1 MGHFPPRNF
10 KILHC
15 RNFQRIK
22 MKFYIVIMK
31 ILYSNAENFQ
41 KCSVC
46 RLLDLVSCLSS
57 EEKRL
62 HRLSKRQ
69 QYVACCYRT
78 SGAMV
83 VARRLCLVTERAYYV
98 HIVLALRMPGDTVGH
113 CGPTAVRGPHV
124 ARHSVFSGPPKHSG
138 KT

>member
-113 CGPTAVRGPHV
+113 CGPTAVRGRHV
-124 ARHSVFSGPPKHSG
+124 ARRSIQEKPE
-138 KT
+138 TC